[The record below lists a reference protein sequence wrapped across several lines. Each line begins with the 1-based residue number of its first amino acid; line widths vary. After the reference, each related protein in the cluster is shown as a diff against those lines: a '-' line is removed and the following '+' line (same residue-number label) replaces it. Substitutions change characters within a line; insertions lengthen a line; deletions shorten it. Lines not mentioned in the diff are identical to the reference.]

1 MNGLRAYIPAAILCA
16 GCVFTLAGSQ
26 QRSTPLSGSL
36 AVLPREFGQYEG
48 VDLKVSDEEIRVAGA
63 TKYLF
68 RVFHSPDST
77 AGFSV
82 YVGYYENQMHGR
94 SIHSPKNCLPANG
107 WDFLKTETTALATTG
122 GPVTVNRTIVVNRD
136 QRALVY
142 YWYQGRGRV
151 AANEYRVKWDLF
163 RDAAL
168 AGRTEEALVRIVV
181 PFRTGSDV
189 AELERAD
196 RTAATVAREL
206 IPAVTAVLPAWPS
219 A

>member
-1 MNGLRAYIPAAILCA
+1 VNGVRAYIPAAILCA

-26 QRSTPLSGSL
+26 QQTMPLAGSL
-36 AVLPREFGQYEG
+36 AVLPRDFGQYHG
-48 VDLKVSDEEIRVAGA
+48 VDRKVDAEEMRVAGA
-63 TKYLF
+63 TNYMF
-68 RVFHSPDST
+68 RVFHTTDS
-77 AGFSV
+77 ASAFSV

-107 WDFLKTETTALATTG
+107 WDFLKTEMTTLATSG
-122 GPVTVNRTIVVNRD
+122 GPVTVNRTIVVNRE

-168 AGRTEEALVRIVV
+168 SGRTEEALVRIVV
-181 PFRTGSDV
+181 PFRAGGDV
-189 AELERAD
+189 AELD
-196 RTAATVAREL
+196 RTAASVAREL
-206 IPAVTAVLPAWPS
+206 IPAVTAVLPRWPS